1 MPVNELSEPA
11 PSVQAAARE
20 AAARD
25 PNLKRYLDR
34 FLAGFAFDDHLSNDP
49 VQFVR
54 AYPERED
61 REVAGFIASAFAYG
75 NVRMVVRSVDRIL
88 KALGPHP
95 ARFARSFEPESGKRL
110 VRGFCHR
117 WNTSRDVDVLVWILG
132 RLLEAYGS
140 LENAALDV
148 DGDVECEPGP
158 ERQARRLDRFSRRA
172 LGFEYQPF
180 YPASDLARRLGVRY
194 FFPSPAD
201 RSACKRLNLFLRWMV
216 RADDGV
222 DCGVWTRI
230 EPSELI
236 MPVDTHIARISRY
249 IGLTHMTTPGW
260 AMAADI
266 TRSLSRI
273 DPADPLR
280 YDFALC
286 HMGIAGNCPQQRD
299 LVKCAGCPIQ
309 AVCLL

>member
-1 MPVNELSEPA
+1 M
-11 PSVQAAARE
+11 
-20 AAARD
+20 
-25 PNLKRYLDR
+25 
-34 FLAGFAFDDHLSNDP
+34 DP

-54 AYPERED
+54 AYPERDD

-88 KALGPHP
+88 QALGPRP

-117 WNTSRDVDVLVWILG
+117 WNTSRDVDALVWILG
-132 RLLEAYGS
+132 RLLETYGS
-140 LENAALDV
+140 LENAVV
-148 DGDVECEPGP
+148 DGDDEAGASAADASSP
-158 ERQARRLDRFSRRA
+158 ARRLARFSGRA
-172 LGFEYQPF
+172 LGFGHSRF
-180 YPASDLARRLGVRY
+180 YPAPDLARRLGVRY

-216 RADDGV
+216 RPDDGV

-230 EPSELI
+230 DPAELI
-236 MPVDTHIARISRY
+236 IPVDTHIARISRY
-249 IGLTHMTTPGW
+249 IGLTRIATPGW

-266 TRSLSRI
+266 TRSLGRL
-273 DPADPLR
+273 DPSDPLR

-286 HMGIAGNCPQQRD
+286 HMGIAGNCPRHRD
-299 LVKCAGCPIQ
+299 LIKCADCPIQ
-309 AVCLL
+309 DVCLL